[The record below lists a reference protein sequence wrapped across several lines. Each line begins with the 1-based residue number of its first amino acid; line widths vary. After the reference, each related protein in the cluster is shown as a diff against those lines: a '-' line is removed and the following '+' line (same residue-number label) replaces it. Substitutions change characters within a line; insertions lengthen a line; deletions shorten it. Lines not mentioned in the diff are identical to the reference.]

1 MTAELNA
8 LLAVQRDDEEIRAL
22 ERSRRALEPRLAE
35 LERRRQ
41 IAAEALERARR
52 AADDEEKRLHERE
65 HRVSEHRALH
75 ERNVRQL
82 DQVRRTRE
90 ATAAASQ
97 VEQARR
103 ILADEEGDLQSG
115 ARRLTDLRQGVA
127 LQEQAVADLDA
138 EQATA
143 RGEVDAEI
151 ARLDEA
157 IAAARMKRG
166 NSAQAVAPS
175 LLARYDR
182 ISTRRQDDALYPL
195 RGASCAS
202 CDTALP
208 LQRRSMMARSGAIE
222 VCEACGVLLYAA
234 E

>member
-1 MTAELNA
+1 MNAELNA
-8 LLAVQRDDEEIRAL
+8 LLAVQNDDRDIRDL
-22 ERSRRALEPRLAE
+22 ERQRRALEPRLAD
-35 LERRRQ
+35 LERRRR
-41 IAAEALERARR
+41 IASDALERARR

-65 HRVSEHRALH
+65 HRVTEHRALH

-82 DQVRRTRE
+82 EQVRRTRE
-90 ATAAASQ
+90 ASAATSQ

-103 ILADEEGDLQSG
+103 ILADEEGELQAG
-115 ARRLTDLRQGVA
+115 NRRLHDLRQGVT
-127 LQEQAVADLDA
+127 LQEQALAELEA

-143 RGEVDAEI
+143 RQEVESEI
-151 ARLDEA
+151 ARLDAA
-157 IAAARMKRG
+157 IAEARSKRNAGTATVAA
-166 NSAQAVAPS
+166 P

-182 ISTRRQDDALYPL
+182 IAHRRQDDALYPL

-208 LQRRSMMARSGAIE
+208 LQRRSMMARTGAIE

>member
-1 MTAELNA
+1 MNA
-8 LLAVQRDDEEIRAL
+8 DVNSLLAVQSDDAEIRAL
-22 ERSRRALEPRLAE
+22 EDRRRALEPRLAE

-41 IAAEALERARR
+41 IAADALERARR

-90 ATAAASQ
+90 SSAATSQ

-103 ILADEEGDLQSG
+103 ILADEEGEVHAG
-115 ARRLTDLRQGVA
+115 ARRVSDLRQGVA
-127 LQEQAVADLDA
+127 LQEQALSELEA
-138 EQATA
+138 EQAAA
-143 RGEVDAEI
+143 RREVEDEAR
-151 ARLDEA
+151 RLDDALAEA
-157 IAAARMKRG
+157 RARRRARAG
-166 NSAQAVAPS
+166 AVPAS

-182 ISTRRQDDALYPL
+182 IAARRQDDALYPL

-222 VCEACGVLLYAA
+222 VCEACGVLLYAG

>member
-22 ERSRRALEPRLAE
+22 ERERRALEPRLAE
-35 LERRRQ
+35 LGRRRQ
-41 IAAEALERARR
+41 IAVEALERARR
-52 AADDEEKRLHERE
+52 AAEEEEKRLHERE

-90 ATAAASQ
+90 ATAATSQ

-103 ILADEEGDLQSG
+103 ILADEEVELQSG
-115 ARRLTDLRQGVA
+115 ARRLTDLRQGVT

-143 RGEVDAEI
+143 RREVEAEI
-151 ARLDEA
+151 ARLEA
-157 IAAARMKRG
+157 ALAEARGKRRAR
-166 NSAQAVAPS
+166 AQSVPAP
-175 LLARYDR
+175 LLARYDK
-182 ISTRRQDDALYPL
+182 IATRRQDDALYPL

-208 LQRRSMMARSGAIE
+208 LQRRSMMMRTGAIE

>member
-1 MTAELNA
+1 MNAELNA
-8 LLAVQRDDEEIRAL
+8 LLAVQTDDGEIRAL
-22 ERSRRALEPRLAE
+22 ERQRRALEPRLAE
-35 LERRRQ
+35 LERRRR
-41 IAAEALERARR
+41 IALEALERARR
-52 AADDEEKRLHERE
+52 AADEEEQRLHERE

-103 ILADEEGDLQSG
+103 ILAEEEGDVQAG
-115 ARRLTDLRQGVA
+115 TRRVHDLRQGVS
-127 LQEQAVADLDA
+127 LQEQAIAELDA
-138 EQATA
+138 EQAAA
-143 RGEVDAEI
+143 RSEVQAEV
-151 ARLDEA
+151 ARLDAA
-157 IAAARMKRG
+157 IADARRKRHASAA
-166 NSAQAVAPS
+166 SVPAP

-182 ISTRRQDDALYPL
+182 IATRRHDDALYPL

-208 LQRRSMMARSGAIE
+208 LQRRSMMARTGAIE
-222 VCEACGVLLYAA
+222 VCEACGVLLYAG

>member
-1 MTAELNA
+1 
-8 LLAVQRDDEEIRAL
+8 
-22 ERSRRALEPRLAE
+22 
-35 LERRRQ
+35 
-41 IAAEALERARR
+41 
-52 AADDEEKRLHERE
+52 
-65 HRVSEHRALH
+65 VSEHRALH

-103 ILADEEGDLQSG
+103 NLADEESDVQAGT
-115 ARRLTDLRQGVA
+115 RRLHDLRQGVS
-127 LQEQAVADLDA
+127 LQEQALADLEA

-143 RGEVDAEI
+143 RREVEAEV
-151 ARLDEA
+151 ARLDAA
-157 IAAARMKRG
+157 IAEARAKRQTSAA
-166 NSAQAVAPS
+166 SIPAP

-182 ISTRRQDDALYPL
+182 ISNRRHDDALYPL
-195 RGASCAS
+195 RGSSCAS

-208 LQRRSMMARSGAIE
+208 LQRRSMMARTGAIE